1 MYCGRPQG
9 HKVVTF
15 TYSPSGI
22 KKAIICHLVDLL
34 EVVLHVEPRHGG
46 RHLKHDG
53 VGRTLVMGFLRVEQL
68 HPEVGQVHT
77 QLRVAPAVQ
86 WVTENCIMLTI

>member
-1 MYCGRPQG
+1 M
-9 HKVVTF
+9 VTF

-46 RHLKHDG
+46 RHLKHDR
-53 VGRTLVMGFLRVEQL
+53 VGRLLVTHLLRVEQL
-68 HPEVGQVHT
+68 HPEVGQVDA

-86 WVTENCIMLTI
+86 RVTENGFKSEVII